1 MQFKAT
7 VHGQDYT
14 EPTLFEAEMRAQKR
28 NRSPL
33 WKASHRHYATMTA
46 DGRCSYPTW
55 TPRTKPQPPTP
66 EEAEWLGRWVM
77 MQDGGIAQV
86 WSLAEHRGKVHL
98 GAPGMSG
105 NVLVEDYSTSELREA
120 DLGEL
125 ANAFGEE
132 SLF

>member
-1 MQFKAT
+1 MHFKAT
-7 VHGQDYT
+7 VSYQDFV
-14 EPTLFEAEMRAQKR
+14 EPSLFEAEMRGHKR

-33 WKASHRHYATMTA
+33 WKLGHHYYAGTVE
-46 DGRCSYPTW
+46 GSYSYPTW
-55 TPRTKPQPPTP
+55 KPRTKPQPSTP
-66 EEAEWLGRWVM
+66 EETEWLGRWVM
-77 MQDGGIAQV
+77 MRDGGIAQV

-98 GAPGMSG
+98 VAPGMSG
-105 NVLVEDYSTSELREA
+105 NVLIEDHPTSELREA

>member
-28 NRSPL
+28 YRSRL
-33 WKASHRHYATMTA
+33 WKLGHLHHATGNEM
-46 DGRCSYPTW
+46 YPTW

-98 GAPGMSG
+98 VAPGMSG